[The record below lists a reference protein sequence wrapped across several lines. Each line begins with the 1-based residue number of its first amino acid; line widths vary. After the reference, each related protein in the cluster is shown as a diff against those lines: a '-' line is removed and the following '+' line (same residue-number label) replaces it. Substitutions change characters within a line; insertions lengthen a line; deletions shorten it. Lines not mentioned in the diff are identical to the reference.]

1 MVIKLDANSDVR
13 SGVVAQTLQKLG
25 FKEQITLRHGPSKL
39 PPATYIRNTRSIP
52 IDGIWT
58 NFGHGTMRC
67 GYLGFEEGLPGDHR
81 TAWID
86 LPLKEVLGYNPPDLH
101 KVHPPDLVVSDPRIV
116 TKYNSK
122 LAKSM
127 KTSKTI
133 SKAQT
138 LRQMVQDNLA
148 SPQAPPY
155 SLEAIDS
162 LHYQIN
168 TERKELGKK
177 LPKAFALNTQG
188 LIHTV
193 LRYKNS
199 CTRQFFGL
207 RAVSMVRSNMVGT

>member
-1 MVIKLDANSDVR
+1 MAWLQDFASEVKLWVNQGEHVVIKLDANSDVR

-39 PPATYIRNTRSIP
+39 PPATYIRNTRGIP

-58 NFGHGTMRC
+58 NLGHGTMRC
-67 GYLGFEEGLPGDHR
+67 GYLWFEQGLPGDHR

-122 LAKSM
+122 LVKSM

-138 LRQMVQDNLA
+138 LR
-148 SPQAPPY
+148 
-155 SLEAIDS
+155 
-162 LHYQIN
+162 
-168 TERKELGKK
+168 
-177 LPKAFALNTQG
+177 
-188 LIHTV
+188 
-193 LRYKNS
+193 
-199 CTRQFFGL
+199 
-207 RAVSMVRSNMVGT
+207 